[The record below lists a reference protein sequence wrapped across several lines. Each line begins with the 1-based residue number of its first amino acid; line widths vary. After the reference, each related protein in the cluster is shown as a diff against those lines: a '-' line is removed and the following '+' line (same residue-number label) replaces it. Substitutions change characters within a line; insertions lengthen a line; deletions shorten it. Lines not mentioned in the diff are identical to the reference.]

1 MIKTRKAF
9 ADIKD
14 ATSQFQLWW
23 FLGHAEIKQKYRRS
37 SLGPWW
43 ITISMIV
50 FISAMGIVFSKI
62 FNQSLKDYIPNF
74 TAGFLF
80 WTFFA
85 TTVTESAEIFKNNS
99 GFIKQTDLPL
109 SIYVLKHLSKQV
121 ICLAHNF
128 VVYVLAAFFFKLLPS
143 STFLFFI
150 PGFLIFTANLFW
162 ICFLISMI
170 CARFR
175 DIVPILNSCI
185 QIAFFIT
192 PISWSTKSL
201 SSDSK
206 ILLLNPLVY
215 LIDIVKSPLLGLSP
229 SSQSWCVTLWML
241 LAGSLITFLVYSSK
255 KSRIPFW
262 IN

>member
-1 MIKTRKAF
+1 MLNSIKAF
-9 ADIKD
+9 ADFKTGIL
-14 ATSQFQLWW
+14 QFQLWW
-23 FLGHAEIKQKYRRS
+23 YLGHTEIKQKYRRS

-50 FISAMGIVFSKI
+50 FISAMGVVFSKI
-62 FNQSLKDYIPNF
+62 FNQPLKDYIPNF

-85 TTVTESAEIFKNNS
+85 TSVTESAEIFKNNA

-109 SIYVLKHLSKQV
+109 SMYVLKHISKQI

-128 VVYVLAAFFFKLLPS
+128 VVYFLAAFIFKLFPNPNTLFFLPGI
-143 STFLFFI
+143 FLF
-150 PGFLIFTANLFW
+150 LANLFW

-175 DIVPILNSCI
+175 DMIPILNSCI

-192 PISWSTKSL
+192 PISWSAKSL
-201 SSDSK
+201 SADSK

-215 LIDIVKSPLLGLSP
+215 LIDIVKSPLLGISP
-229 SSQSWCVTLWML
+229 SFQSWCATLLML
-241 LAGSLITFLVYSSK
+241 FLGSLITFFVYSSK
-255 KSRIPFW
+255 RSRIPFW